1 MKNYKPRR
9 LKAKTPTTTI
19 IAGNEHI
26 CGNGDIN
33 ADGIT
38 DIKDIVKAVEYML
51 NGYDSSVFPE
61 EMRESELVAIADN
74 NKDGFLDMIDIIN
87 LVKKI
92 VKV

>member
-38 DIKDIVKAVEYML
+38 DIKDIVKAV
-51 NGYDSSVFPE
+51 
-61 EMRESELVAIADN
+61 
-74 NKDGFLDMIDIIN
+74 
-87 LVKKI
+87 
-92 VKV
+92 